1 MPCIVILLINTIP
14 DHQGRFKIII
24 QSVQTELKGR
34 CIPMYGSSRSQFF
47 QGMFFPALVII
58 TVITGFIQ
66 RNRQQILFCQCIRL
80 HDITIGFLPGK
91 KHIRRYLPTG
101 FQSQGNAFQVIIFIG
116 RSVGRKTFARFLVSD
131 DNLRFP
137 GSKTTPGH

>member
-91 KHIRRYLPTG
+91 KHIRRYLPTKPLPD
-101 FQSQGNAFQVIIFIG
+101 FSFP
-116 RSVGRKTFARFLVSD
+116 TTTSD
-131 DNLRFP
+131 FP
-137 GSKTTPGH
+137 EAKPPQATKPCPHCKR